1 LSERRLPDPRI
12 RDEFRRELRARL
24 MREAAV
30 ILVPKRRENAWTA
43 WLRAARRDTAWT
55 AWVRPAFVAGLA
67 ALVLTIGAG
76 SAAAGSVP
84 GDVTFGLK
92 RAMEEVRVALTFD
105 DVERVRVLAEIADTR
120 LSELERVASRD
131 DKAPTASEA
140 YAEAVT
146 RFRAAVVALQNAAPE
161 DDKSDLAQDVADTA
175 REKHEMVLE
184 WLRER
189 LSEKAKDSVDRAT
202 LEERKDTPNTTKGK
216 TEKDKKDTDDGDED
230 HGPTPRSQTA
240 SPRGTER
247 TSSPRPSERGASPRA
262 TSSPRPTERD

>member
-1 LSERRLPDPRI
+1 LSQHRLPEPRI
-12 RDEFRRELRARL
+12 RDEFRHELRARL

-30 ILVPKRRENAWTA
+30 VLVPKRRDNAWTA
-43 WLRAARRDTAWT
+43 WLPRDNAWT
-55 AWVRPAFVAGLA
+55 SWMRPSLVAGLA

-105 DVERVRVLAEIADTR
+105 EVERVRVLAEIADTR

-131 DKAPTASEA
+131 DKAPTASDA
-140 YAEAVT
+140 YAEAVS
-146 RFRAAVVALQNAAPE
+146 RFRAAVDALQSAAPE
-161 DDKSDLAQDVADTA
+161 EDKSDLAQDVADTA

-189 LSEKAKDSVDRAT
+189 LSEKAKDAVDRAT
-202 LEERKDTPNTTKGK
+202 LEERKDTPNIIKAK
-216 TEKDKKDTDDGDED
+216 RDKDKNDKSETENQG
-230 HGPTPRSQTA
+230 TPPANNTEGRGNERTN
-240 SPRGTER
+240 SPR
-247 TSSPRPSERGASPRA
+247 TSPPARRP
-262 TSSPRPTERD
+262 

>member
-30 ILVPKRRENAWTA
+30 ILIPKRRDNAWTAPRDNAWTA
-43 WLRAARRDTAWT
+43 WLR
-55 AWVRPAFVAGLA
+55 PALVAGLA
-67 ALVLTIGAG
+67 ALVLTVGAG

-92 RAMEEVRVALTFD
+92 RVIEEVRVALTFN
-105 DVERVRVLAEIADTR
+105 DVERVRVLAEIADAR

-146 RFRAAVVALQNAAPE
+146 RFRAAVDALQNAAPDE
-161 DDKSDLAQDVADTA
+161 DKSELAQDVADTA
-175 REKHEMVLE
+175 RDKHEMVLE
-184 WLRER
+184 WLKAR
-189 LSEKAKDSVDRAT
+189 LSERAKDSVERAIE
-202 LEERKDTPNTTKGK
+202 EERKDTPNTTK
-216 TEKDKKDTDDGDED
+216 EKKEKQDRGED
-230 HGPTPRSQTA
+230 PDA
-240 SPRGTER
+240 SPANNTAPRGNEKTNAPR
-247 TSSPRPSERGASPRA
+247 TSPPGHRP
-262 TSSPRPTERD
+262 